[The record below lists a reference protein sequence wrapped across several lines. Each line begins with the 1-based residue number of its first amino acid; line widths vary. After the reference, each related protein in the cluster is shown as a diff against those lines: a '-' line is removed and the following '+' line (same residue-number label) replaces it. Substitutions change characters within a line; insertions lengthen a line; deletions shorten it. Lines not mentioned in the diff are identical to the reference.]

1 MNKKDN
7 ANVKA
12 PSYRELADAIIND
25 QDELII
31 KLSDQFLQANPDDS
45 EAKICKVVAL
55 LKLSK
60 FEQLPDYFKSG
71 KFMPT
76 DQLRYAYGYYLYKT
90 QKYEDCLAY
99 IKSGLGKID
108 DNRLKQALMLLE
120 AQIKYRTNNFA
131 ESIDIYIK
139 ILSSTELNEDNVE
152 IMVNLVNTV
161 ILWGKKV
168 PDAVLKLADGYF
180 KENQGELI
188 REFYFNLSLLY
199 VHCSDY
205 QTSRK
210 MLNFFKKV
218 VETEAAE
225 DATLE
230 SDNDLLIYQLQL
242 DYINSLQYEYTDE
255 EAEERVQIYQSR
267 LEQKIDEQYKVLIKN
282 NLVCY
287 RDKQKDFTDSLKKL
301 DEIIQKAPSVK
312 YSRVQ
317 ILSFHVNK
325 LILYITRNKY
335 HESAKL
341 IDEIEAKYTQDEY
354 FSNEKFI
361 ASKFFLL
368 FRTKKYKEIEVLYN
382 QLLGIF
388 GDNYDLNSKA
398 LLTTILMNAEI
409 NRIFNQQ
416 KSLMGNLRV
425 LYTKYSKMKQC
436 DPLQAFIVTTVS
448 NNLNLISDFQDV
460 IDDILVSSKN
470 PKVLGMIAELNIR
483 TKNYEKAVAIY
494 QKIFDIDSNN
504 MKALE
509 RLAYLYSFSDLRKA
523 ENFLNKIPP
532 VDIIMEPEEI
542 KKLETDY
549 LPAKTSKFVEEH
561 KKGELNDKSK
571 KIKKRK
577 RRPRY
582 PKNFD
587 PANPG
592 PMPDPERW
600 LPKFEKTKNKK
611 LLKKK
616 GLLRGPQGG
625 AAGKETTSNF
635 KSGPSTANQEVSTSK
650 AATKK
655 KNKNKR

>member
-1 MNKKDN
+1 MNQKDK
-7 ANVKA
+7 VA
-12 PSYRELADAIIND
+12 PSYRELAEAINND
-25 QDELII
+25 QDELIV
-31 KLSDQFLQANPDDS
+31 KLADQFLHVNADDN
-45 EAKICKVVAL
+45 EAKHCKVVAL

-60 FEQLPDYFKSG
+60 FDQLPDYFKSG
-71 KFMPT
+71 KFMPN
-76 DQLRYAYGYYLYKT
+76 DMLRYAYGYYLYKT
-90 QKYEDCLAY
+90 QKYEECLAY

-108 DNRLKQALMLLE
+108 DNSLKQALLLLD
-120 AQIKYRTNNFA
+120 AQIKYRTNKYA
-131 ESIDIYIK
+131 ESVDIYIK
-139 ILSSTELNEDNVE
+139 ILSNTELNEDNVE
-152 IMVNLVNTV
+152 IMVNLVNSV

-168 PDAVLKLADGYF
+168 PDAVLKLADGF
-180 KENQGELI
+180 INQNQNDLI

-199 VHCSDY
+199 AHCSDY
-205 QTSRK
+205 QSSRK
-210 MLNFFKKV
+210 MLNFFKKI
-218 VETEAAE
+218 VEAEAAE

-242 DYINSLQYEYTDE
+242 DYINSLQYEYTE
-255 EAEERVQIYQSR
+255 EESEERVKIYQSR
-267 LEQKIDEQYKVLIKN
+267 LEQRIEEQYKILIKN

-287 RDKQKDFTDSLKKL
+287 RDKQKDFTDSLRKL

-312 YSRVQ
+312 YTKAQ
-317 ILSFHVNK
+317 ILNFQVNK

-335 HESAKL
+335 HESIKL
-341 IDEIEAKYTQDEY
+341 IDEIESKYTQDEY

-368 FRTKKYKEIEVLYN
+368 FRTKKYKEIEILYS
-382 QLLGIF
+382 QLLSIF

-425 LYTKYSKMKQC
+425 LYTKYSRMKQC
-436 DPLQAFIVTTVS
+436 DPLHAFIVTTVS
-448 NNLNLISDFQDV
+448 NNLNLASDFQD
-460 IDDILVSSKN
+460 IIEDILSNSKN
-470 PKVLGMIAELNIR
+470 PQVLSLVAELFIR
-483 TKNYEKAVAIY
+483 TKNYEKAIKIY
-494 QKIFDIDSNN
+494 QKIYDLDANN

-509 RLAYLYSFSDLRKA
+509 RLAYLYSFFDLKKA
-523 ENFLNKIPP
+523 ESFLKKIPP
-532 VDIIMEPEEI
+532 IDMIIEPEEI
-542 KKLETDY
+542 KKLESDY
-549 LPAKTSKFVEEH
+549 LPARSSKFVEEH
-561 KKGELNDKSK
+561 KKSELQDRSK

-650 AATKK
+650 SQAKK
-655 KNKNKR
+655 KKKK

>member
-1 MNKKDN
+1 MNKKDSTG
-7 ANVKA
+7 VKA
-12 PSYRELADAIIND
+12 PSYRELADAIKND
-25 QDELII
+25 QDELIV
-31 KLSDQFLQANPDDS
+31 KLSDQFLAANPEDAD
-45 EAKICKVVAL
+45 AKICKIIAL

-60 FEQLPDYFKSG
+60 FDQLPDYFKSG
-71 KFMPT
+71 KFVQNDT
-76 DQLRYAYGYYLYKT
+76 LRYAYGYYLYKA
-90 QKYEDCLAY
+90 QKYEECLSY
-99 IKSGLGKID
+99 IKSGSSKID
-108 DNRLKQALMLLE
+108 DPNLKQALSLLE
-120 AQIKYRTNNFA
+120 AQIKYRTGQYG
-131 ESIDIYIK
+131 ESVDIYIK
-139 ILSSTELNEDNVE
+139 ILSNTDLNEDNVE
-152 IMVNLVNTV
+152 IMVNLVNSV

-199 VHCSDY
+199 AHCSDY

-218 VETEAAE
+218 IEAEASE

-230 SDNDLLIYQLQL
+230 NDNDLLIYQLQL
-242 DYINSLQYEYTDE
+242 DYINSLQYEYTEE
-255 EAEERVQIYQSR
+255 EAEERVKVYQSR
-267 LEQKIDEQYKVLIKN
+267 LEQRIDEQYKILMKN

-287 RDKQKDFTDSLKKL
+287 RDKQKDFTDSLRKL
-301 DEIIQKAPSVK
+301 DEIIQKAPSCK
-312 YSRVQ
+312 YSRAQV
-317 ILSFHVNK
+317 LSFQVNK

-335 HESAKL
+335 HESSKL
-341 IDEIEAKYTQDEY
+341 IDEIESKYSQEEY

-425 LYTKYSKMKQC
+425 LYTKYSKMKHC
-436 DPLQAFIVTTVS
+436 DPLHAFIITTIS
-448 NNLNLISDFQDV
+448 NNLNLIGDFQD
-460 IDDILVSSKN
+460 IIEDILVSSKN
-470 PKVLGMIAELNIR
+470 PKVLSLIAELNIR
-483 TKNYEKAVAIY
+483 TKNYEKAIAIY
-494 QKIFDIDSNN
+494 EKIYAIDSNN

-509 RLAYLYSFSDLRKA
+509 RLAYLFSFIDLKKA
-523 ENFLNKIPP
+523 EAFLNKIPP

-561 KKGELNDKSK
+561 KKSELNDKSK

-600 LPKFEKTKNKK
+600 LPKYEKTKNKK

-635 KSGPSTANQEVSTSK
+635 KTGPSTANQEVSTSK

-655 KNKNKR
+655 KKKNR